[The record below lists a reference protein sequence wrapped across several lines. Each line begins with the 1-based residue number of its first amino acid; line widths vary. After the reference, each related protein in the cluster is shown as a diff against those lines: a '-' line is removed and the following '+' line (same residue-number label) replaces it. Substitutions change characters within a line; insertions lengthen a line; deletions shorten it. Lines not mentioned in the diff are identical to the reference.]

1 MKFLPIEAE
10 EKLNARF
17 SNHAECS
24 DVLSIFT
31 AHYKKVGF
39 KKPWIAYFVTDES
52 DNIVGGAGYKGKPV
66 GGKVEIS
73 YGTFKGYEGE
83 GIGTEI
89 CRMMVSLAL
98 KEDSSIIVSARTLSN
113 NVASIKILEKNGFIN
128 MGFVT
133 DPEDGEVLEWVYSP
147 TTPLSSL

>member
-39 KKPWIAYFVTDES
+39 
-52 DNIVGGAGYKGKPV
+52 
-66 GGKVEIS
+66 KVEIS